1 MIDAIETSGTDV
13 EILSTSA
20 DLSMKRTARQSVG
33 FGPLG
38 YGRISRMG
46 SKIGIPIVALLILSS
61 ATVSRAAAMTMNEKM
76 CDVAADVALKAGD
89 YPRAIELHSKLL
101 RSGRN
106 NALAHYHLGFAY
118 GMVGRTSEEIEEYRT
133 AMSLGL
139 KTWDLFLN
147 LGLAYYDQHE
157 LANATAAFETA
168 VSLGP
173 EHAETHFNLAVV
185 YEREN
190 RLDEALKEIVASLVL
205 APEDLDAANTD
216 AIICAKMGNLV
227 FARNIWTQ
235 LIEAA
240 PDYAPARTN
249 LAMLNRSRAED
260 CGSYPYSCE
269 TEVLS
274 SFGIK

>member
-1 MIDAIETSGTDV
+1 MVKLGTKIS
-13 EILSTSA
+13 ILVA
-20 DLSMKRTARQSVG
+20 
-33 FGPLG
+33 
-38 YGRISRMG
+38 
-46 SKIGIPIVALLILSS
+46 ALLIITTASI
-61 ATVSRAAAMTMNEKM
+61 SRAATLTIPTTLTTNGQA
-76 CDVAADVALKAGD
+76 CDVAADIALEVGD
-89 YPRAIELHSKLL
+89 YPRAIELHSRLL

-106 NALAHYHLGFAY
+106 NALAHFHLGFAY
-118 GMVGRTSEEIEEYRT
+118 GMVGRTSEEIEEYRI
-133 AMSLGL
+133 AMGLGL

-157 LANATAAFETA
+157 VANATAAFETA

-235 LIEAA
+235 LVQAA

-249 LAMLNRSRAED
+249 LAVLNRSCGGD
-260 CGSYPYSCE
+260 CGPNYR
-269 TEVLS
+269 THQIQVLS
-274 SFGIK
+274 NFWDQ

>member
-1 MIDAIETSGTDV
+1 MSQVDRLIIFAV
-13 EILSTSA
+13 A
-20 DLSMKRTARQSVG
+20 
-33 FGPLG
+33 
-38 YGRISRMG
+38 
-46 SKIGIPIVALLILSS
+46 ALLMVFSAVTSS
-61 ATVSRAAAMTMNEKM
+61 AAVRVDDHV
-76 CDVAADVALKAGD
+76 CDVAADVALGLGD
-89 YPRAIELHSKLL
+89 YPNAIMLHRRLL
-101 RSGRN
+101 QSEGN

-118 GMVGRTSEEIEEYRT
+118 GMVGRTTEEISEYH
-133 AMSLGL
+133 AAIGLGL

-147 LGLAYYDQHE
+147 LGLAYFDRHE
-157 LANATAAFETA
+157 LENATAAFETA

-173 EHAETHFNLAVV
+173 QHAETHFNLAVV

-235 LIEAA
+235 LVQAA

-249 LAMLNRSRAED
+249 LTILNRSCGDACGPHSDPQWATTLSRSGGED
-260 CGSYPYSCE
+260 
-269 TEVLS
+269 
-274 SFGIK
+274 